1 MKMNNMLGSV
11 LLISLFLG
19 RAMTGDCQ
27 RTIQPITPNELKV
40 EITINK
46 SQFKGFARLAEF
58 VPEGSVIKYAKTEG
72 GTFMV
77 QDNKIKFIWLT
88 LPKQDFITASY
99 VIGTEALK
107 AGKYPVSG
115 KFSYTEG
122 EQTKEIE
129 IPATTFTV
137 TGNQVASS
145 APSSPVTPSESTAIS
160 KVPETKSAEAKTA
173 PETKVAAETKASK
186 VTYSLQLLSTKD
198 KLAGDYF
205 SKKYQIADPV
215 RVETVDGLN
224 KYMLGEFRSTEEA
237 VTYREGLTK
246 KGCKDAFVVP
256 YSNNKRITSD
266 EAKRLESGK

>member
-1 MKMNNMLGSV
+1 MLGFI
-11 LLISLFLG
+11 LLISSLAG
-19 RAMTGDCQ
+19 SPITGDCQ
-27 RTIQPITPNELKV
+27 RTIQPITPTELKV
-40 EITINK
+40 EVTINK

-72 GTFMV
+72 GTFMI

-115 KFSYTEG
+115 KFSYTED

-137 TGNQVASS
+137 TGNQIANS
-145 APSSPVTPSESTAIS
+145 APASPITPAENTAIS
-160 KVPETKSAEAKTA
+160 KVPESKSAEIKTTT
-173 PETKVAAETKASK
+173 ETKVAAEAKVSK

-198 KLAGDYF
+198 KLTDDYF

-224 KYMLGEFRSTEEA
+224 KYMLGEFRSTGEA
-237 VTYREGLTK
+237 VAYREGLAK

-256 YSNNKRITSD
+256 YSNNTRITLD